1 MEQVRLLLAEHATLD
16 EGFIQGV
23 AGFLVGI
30 AVRAPAPSRRA
41 ETSRAQFWRKC
52 VDAFICG
59 RFDASL

>member
-30 AVRAPAPSRRA
+30 AVRAPGGYRYRRDIERSLPA
-41 ETSRAQFWRKC
+41 RAD
-52 VDAFICG
+52 V
-59 RFDASL
+59 